1 MFTAGA
7 LANAL
12 GRPFITI
19 RKWNEEGYLPSS
31 PYRLPTTTD
40 KHGKEHMG
48 RRLYS
53 RAMIEMA
60 VELFRKAGLLHVK
73 RIEWSLH
80 QNLSNEIAEAWT
92 NILAFETKNQE
103 TQGE

>member
-1 MFTAGA
+1 
-7 LANAL
+7 
-12 GRPFITI
+12 
-19 RKWNEEGYLPSS
+19 
-31 PYRLPTTTD
+31 
-40 KHGKEHMG
+40 
-48 RRLYS
+48 
-53 RAMIEMA
+53 MIEMA